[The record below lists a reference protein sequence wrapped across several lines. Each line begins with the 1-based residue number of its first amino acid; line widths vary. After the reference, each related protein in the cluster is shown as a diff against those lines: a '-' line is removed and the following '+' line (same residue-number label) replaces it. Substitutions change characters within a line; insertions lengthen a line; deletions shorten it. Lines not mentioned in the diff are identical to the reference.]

1 MRIAVTREVAARERR
16 VALVPKS
23 ITAVAKL
30 GADVVIEAGAGS
42 PAGISDGEYTDA
54 GATVAN
60 SASAA
65 FAGADVI
72 LRVRRPEVDVI
83 KDYPKNS
90 VVVGMLERGEDS
102 SMVEA
107 LRERDITSFS
117 LEALPRITRVQD
129 MDVLSAMATLSGYSG
144 ALLAADRL
152 PRIYPL
158 LMTAAG
164 TITPAHVLVIGAG
177 VAGLQAIATCR
188 RLGAVVEAFDVRA
201 AAREQVESLGARFVD
216 TGVSAEGTGGYA
228 AALSHEDEEREKAV
242 LAEHIAGA
250 DVVISTAFV
259 PGKPA
264 PRLITKEM
272 VSGMRSG
279 SVIVDLSA
287 PSGGNCE
294 LTVADEEVTHDE
306 VLILGPTDLPSRL
319 APQASQLYS
328 HNVSRF
334 LSLIVKEGQLAID
347 LEDEVLKATC
357 VTHAGQLVKAGG

>member
-1 MRIAVTREVAARERR
+1 MRIAVTRETASGERR

-23 ITAVAKL
+23 LAAVAKL
-30 GADVVIEAGAGS
+30 GAEVVLESGAGRA
-42 PAGISDGEYTDA
+42 AGITDKEYADA
-54 GATVAN
+54 GAKVVD
-60 SASAA
+60 SLSAA
-65 FAGADVI
+65 FKDADVI
-72 LRVRRPEVDVI
+72 LKVRRPEVAAI
-83 KDYPKNS
+83 KDFPKNT
-90 VVVGMLERGEDS
+90 VLIGMLDPGGDS
-102 SMVEA
+102 AVVDA
-107 LRERDITSFS
+107 LREHDITSFS

-129 MDVLSAMATLSGYSG
+129 MDVLSAMATLSGYAG
-144 ALLAADRL
+144 ALLAASRV

-228 AALSHEDEEREKAV
+228 ATLSHEDEEREKAV

-250 DVVISTAFV
+250 DVVITTAFV

-264 PRLITKEM
+264 PKLITKEM
-272 VSGMRSG
+272 VSAMKPG
-279 SVIVDLSA
+279 SVIIDLAA

-294 LTVADEEVTHDE
+294 LTVADTEVNHDD

-328 HNVSRF
+328 HNLSRF
-334 LSLIVKEGQLAID
+334 LTLLIKDGQLNVD

-357 VTHAGQLVKAGG
+357 VTHAGQMVRASA

>member
-1 MRIAVTREVAARERR
+1 MRIAVTREVAPRERR

-23 ITAVAKL
+23 VSAVAKL
-30 GADVVIEAGAGS
+30 GADVVVEAGAGS
-42 PAGISDGEYTDA
+42 PAGIADAEYSDA

-60 SASAA
+60 SASGA
-65 FAGADVI
+65 FQGADVI
-72 LRVRRPEVDVI
+72 LRVRRPEIDAI

-90 VVVGMLERGEDS
+90 VLVGMLDPGGDS
-102 SMVEA
+102 KVVDA

-144 ALLAADRL
+144 ALLAASRL

-228 AALSHEDEEREKAV
+228 AALSHEDEEREKAA
-242 LAEHIAGA
+242 LAEHIASA
-250 DVVISTAFV
+250 DAVITTAFV

-264 PRLITKEM
+264 PKLITKEM
-272 VSGMRSG
+272 VSAMRPG
-279 SVIVDLSA
+279 SVIIDLAA

-294 LTVADEEVTHDE
+294 LTVPDEEITHGE

-334 LSLIVKEGQLAID
+334 LSLIVKDGQLAID

-357 VTHAGQLVKAGG
+357 VTHAGQLVRAGA